1 MSNNA
6 EVQFPPSLW
15 ADTAPSAQ
23 PTPALQDD
31 TDTDVVIV
39 GAGFTGLRAA
49 LELADNGTS
58 VVVLDAEA
66 PGWGASGRNGGQ
78 VNPLLPVH
86 SPEDVYRMIGR
97 DAGERL
103 VQAAIGSADELFSLI
118 KKHNIACEARQ
129 AGWIRTA
136 HCAGAAR
143 EFTAQCESWQRA
155 GVEIDIVDRATLAE
169 RAGTEFFG
177 MGAIVPS
184 GGCIQ
189 PLSYVR
195 GLLGACLAAGARVHG
210 KSRVTGLRR
219 QANKWVATTN
229 GASVR
234 ASKVLLCTN
243 GYTDRLWP
251 GLAETIVPV
260 LSVQLATEP
269 LSDNIR
275 GSMLRGG
282 ETLSDTRR
290 LIYYGRFDAAGRF
303 LLGSVGSKDTFADAE
318 QYTRTRR
325 EAIRIFPQLAEVQ
338 WKRQWCGY
346 IAVTKDHL
354 PHMHE
359 PAPGVLAGLGFNGRG
374 VAMSGVMG
382 RALAR
387 RVLGASEQDLPFPV
401 TGFNQ
406 FPLHAFHRIGVL
418 ASLGWYGLRD
428 RLELRSG

>member
-1 MSNNA
+1 MSVGTQA
-6 EVQFPPSLW
+6 QFPPSLW
-15 ADTAPSAQ
+15 AATAE
-23 PTPALQDD
+23 PAEPMPVLDGESNA
-31 TDTDVVIV
+31 DVVVV

-49 LELADNGTS
+49 LELAENGTS
-58 VVVLDAEA
+58 VVMLDAEA

-86 SPEDVYRMIGR
+86 SPGDVYKMIGR

-103 VQAAIGSADELFSLI
+103 VQASICSADELFGLI
-118 KKHNIACEARQ
+118 HKHGISCEARQ
-129 AGWIRTA
+129 SGWIRAA
-136 HCAGAAR
+136 HGSRAAR

-155 GVEIDIVDRATLAE
+155 GIKIDIVDKATLAD

-177 MGAIVPS
+177 MGAIVPG

-189 PLSYVR
+189 PLSYAR
-195 GLLGACLAAGARVHG
+195 GLLRVCLAAGVKVYS
-210 KSRVTGLRR
+210 KSRVTGLAREGG
-219 QANKWVATTN
+219 KWLATTQD
-229 GASVR
+229 GSVR
-234 ASKVLLCTN
+234 ASNVVLCTN

-251 GLAETIVPV
+251 GLAQTIVPV
-260 LSVQLATEP
+260 VSVQLATEP

-282 ETLSDTRR
+282 ETISDTRR

-303 LLGSVGSKDTFADAE
+303 LLGSIGSKATFADAA

-325 EAIRIFPQLAEVQ
+325 EAVRIFPQLADVRWAE
-338 WKRQWCGY
+338 QWCGY

-387 RVLGASEQDLPFPV
+387 RLLGAAEQDLPIPI
-401 TGFNQ
+401 TGFDR
-406 FPLHAFHRIGVL
+406 FPLHAFHRLGVS
-418 ASLGWYGLRD
+418 ASLAWYGLRD
-428 RLELRSG
+428 RLEVRAG

>member
-1 MSNNA
+1 MSVGTQ
-6 EVQFPPSLW
+6 VQFPPSLW
-15 ADTAPSAQ
+15 VATAEPAKPV
-23 PTPALQDD
+23 PTLTGETCA
-31 TDTDVVIV
+31 DVVIV
-39 GAGFTGLRAA
+39 GAGFTGLSAA
-49 LELADNGTS
+49 LELAENGTS

-86 SPEDVYRMIGR
+86 SPEDVYKMIGQ

-103 VQAAIGSADELFSLI
+103 VQASIGSADELFGLI
-118 KKHNIACEARQ
+118 HKHGISCEARQ
-129 AGWIRTA
+129 SGWIRVA
-136 HCAGAAR
+136 HGSRAAR
-143 EFTAQCESWQRA
+143 EFATQCKSWQRA
-155 GVEIDIVDRATLAE
+155 GIEIDIVDRATLTD

-195 GLLGACLAAGARVHG
+195 GLLRVCLAIGVKVYG
-210 KSRVTGLRR
+210 QSRVTGLVREGG
-219 QANKWVATTN
+219 KWIATTHA
-229 GASVR
+229 GSVR
-234 ASKVLLCTN
+234 AGKVLLCTN
-243 GYTDRLWP
+243 GYTDKLWP

-303 LLGSVGSKDTFADAE
+303 LLGSLGSKDTFADAA
-318 QYTRTRR
+318 QYTRTQR
-325 EAIRIFPQLAEVQ
+325 EAVRIFPQLANVR
-338 WKRQWCGY
+338 WATQWCGY

-382 RALAR
+382 RALAQR
-387 RVLGASEQDLPFPV
+387 LLGVAEQDLPFPV
-401 TGFNQ
+401 TGFDK
-406 FPLHAFHRIGVL
+406 FPLHAFHRLGVL
-418 ASLGWYGLRD
+418 ASLAWYGLKD
-428 RLELRSG
+428 RLEVRAG